1 MSSYSSNKM
10 WMFQILNWIK
20 AWAFPNV
27 IGFLLHTYKLSIN
40 LSFIEV
46 WLYIFSKICSR
57 PLTPV
62 LPSFAPISPNTS
74 HLGSRWMAGHSNLER
89 ACLPPKLNKDGLLKR
104 AKGSFL
110 LGISSLQLHGCC
122 SLSCSLCRQHPGTS
136 VFFHTKCIWT
146 YSCLFNT

>member
-27 IGFLLHTYKLSIN
+27 IGFLLHTSKLSIN

-46 WLYIFSKICSR
+46 WLYVFSKICSR

-62 LPSFAPISPNTS
+62 LPSFAPISPNAS

-110 LGISSLQLHGCC
+110 LGISSLQLHVWYP
-122 SLSCSLCRQHPGTS
+122 LSCSLCRQHPGTS